1 MNAEQL
7 PWMIPL
13 TLLIVAITQLL
24 YLTWMAFT
32 LRGEKKVSQ
41 PNSPIMPTTPEG
53 MPTHHG
59 GVGLDNIPSEAVG
72 IGKIVILKGL
82 AATTVTELPLPRNE
96 FSVGRFYNPESNIL
110 IALNEKSISRRHATF
125 IGDEPTREYYLID
138 TNSSY
143 GTHIQIDGRLH
154 PLPPGKE
161 QRIYNEDV
169 VQFGNLVTVRF
180 VLPCDTRQSGT
191 KLH

>member
-1 MNAEQL
+1 MNTEQL

-13 TLLIVAITQLL
+13 TLLIVASIQLL

-32 LRGEKKVSQ
+32 LRGEKKVNQ

-59 GVGLDNIPSEAVG
+59 GLSLGEVPSEPVG

-96 FSVGRFYNPESNIL
+96 FSIGRFYNPESNIM

-125 IGDEPTREYYLID
+125 IGDEPTREYYLTD

-154 PLPPGKE
+154 PVPPEKE

-169 VQFGNLVTVRF
+169 VQFGNVVAVRF
-180 VLPCDTRQSGT
+180 VLPCDTRPSGT
-191 KLH
+191 KLY